1 MEIIFIND
9 DTVRWNGMAGPLE
22 GYKILDLTQVVS
34 GPFATMLL
42 ADQGADVIKVEPVS
56 GLGDITRLP
65 SFDKGGIGAF
75 YMNNNRGK
83 QSISLDLSQDA
94 GREVIKRL
102 IKETDVFV
110 QNFRPGAIDRLGLGY
125 EDLVAINPNLIYI
138 SISGFGPTG
147 PYSGRPVLDPVIQ
160 GVCGVISRQLNP
172 QIPFPDLIRNLFAD
186 KSTALTVAQATTAAL
201 LARERTGN
209 GQFVEIPMVDACM
222 YFFWPDAMMDLTMV
236 DEDANG
242 GILLSTVYNLTECSD
257 GKIVYFAASDGQRAG
272 VCAAVGHPEWA
283 EDERFSSMAALAANP
298 QNFVILGEMLADAFL
313 LMTCDEAI
321 EALIEADVPSGPVL
335 TGEEAISD
343 PQIVHNGTLVEWEHP
358 DAGIVR
364 QPKPAAR
371 FSATPAEPKYAAAH
385 RGQHNEET
393 LLGLGYTNEE
403 ITQLKETGVIG

>member
-1 MEIIFIND
+1 
-9 DTVRWNGMAGPLE
+9 MAGPLD

-110 QNFRPGAIDRLGLGY
+110 QNFRPGAIERLGLGY

-186 KSTALTVAQATTAAL
+186 KSTALTVAQAATAAL

-343 PQIVHNGTLVEWEHP
+343 PQIIHNGTLVEWEHP
-358 DAGIVR
+358 DAGVVR

-393 LLGLGYTNEE
+393 LLGLGYSSEE
-403 ITQLKETGVIG
+403 INQLKETGAIG

>member
-1 MEIIFIND
+1 MEIIFIYD

>member
-1 MEIIFIND
+1 
-9 DTVRWNGMAGPLE
+9 MAGPLD

-102 IKETDVFV
+102 IQETDVFV
-110 QNFRPGAIDRLGLGY
+110 QNFRPGAIERLGLGY

-343 PQIVHNGTLVEWEHP
+343 PQIIHNGTLVEWEHP

-393 LLGLGYTNEE
+393 LLGLGYSSEE
-403 ITQLKETGVIG
+403 INQLKETGAIG

>member
-1 MEIIFIND
+1 M
-9 DTVRWNGMAGPLE
+9 TGPLD

-83 QSISLDLSQDA
+83 QSISLDLSQEA
-94 GREVIKRL
+94 GREIIKRL
-102 IKETDVFV
+102 VQETDVFV
-110 QNFRPGAIDRLGLGY
+110 QNFRPGAIERLGLGY

-201 LARERTGN
+201 LVRERTGN

-343 PQIVHNGTLVEWEHP
+343 PQIIHNGTLVEWEHP

-371 FSATPAEPKYAAAH
+371 FSSTPAEPKYAAAH

-393 LLGLGYTNEE
+393 LLGLGYSNEE
-403 ITQLKETGVIG
+403 IKQLKETGAIG

>member
-1 MEIIFIND
+1 M
-9 DTVRWNGMAGPLE
+9 TGPLD

-83 QSISLDLSQDA
+83 QSISLDLSQEA
-94 GREVIKRL
+94 GREIIKRL
-102 IKETDVFV
+102 VQETDVFV
-110 QNFRPGAIDRLGLGY
+110 QNFRPGAIERLGLGY

-201 LARERTGN
+201 LVRERTGN

-343 PQIVHNGTLVEWEHP
+343 PQIIHNGTLVEWEHP

-393 LLGLGYTNEE
+393 LLGLGYSSEE
-403 ITQLKETGVIG
+403 INQLKETGAIG

>member
-1 MEIIFIND
+1 
-9 DTVRWNGMAGPLE
+9 MAGPLE

>member
-42 ADQGADVIKVEPVS
+42 AAQGADVIKVEPVS

>member
-1 MEIIFIND
+1 M
-9 DTVRWNGMAGPLE
+9 TGPLE

-42 ADQGADVIKVEPVS
+42 ADQGAEVIKVEPVT
-56 GLGDITRLP
+56 GLGDMTRLP

-83 QSISLDLSQDA
+83 QSLSLDLTHQE
-94 GREVIKRL
+94 GREIV
-102 IKETDVFV
+102 KELAKDTDVFI
-110 QNFRPGAIDRLGLGY
+110 QNFRPGAVERLGLGY
-125 EDLVAINPNLIYI
+125 EDLKAINPDLVYI

-172 QIPFPDLIRNLFAD
+172 QIPFPDLIRNLYAD

-201 LARERTGN
+201 LVKERS
-209 GQFVEIPMVDACM
+209 GQGQLVEIPMVDACM

-298 QNFVILGEMLADAFL
+298 ENFVILGEMLAGAFQ

-321 EALIEADVPSGPVL
+321 EALIAADVPSGPVL
-335 TGEEAISD
+335 TGEEAIRD
-343 PQIVHNGTLVEWEHP
+343 PQILHNGTLVEWNHP
-358 DAGIVR
+358 DAGVVR
-364 QPKPAAR
+364 QPKPAA
-371 FSATPAEPKYAAAH
+371 
-385 RGQHNEET
+385 
-393 LLGLGYTNEE
+393 
-403 ITQLKETGVIG
+403 

>member
-1 MEIIFIND
+1 M
-9 DTVRWNGMAGPLE
+9 TGPLD

-83 QSISLDLSQDA
+83 QSISLDLSQEA
-94 GREVIKRL
+94 GREIIKRL
-102 IKETDVFV
+102 VQETDVFV
-110 QNFRPGAIDRLGLGY
+110 QNFRPGAIERLGLGY

-201 LARERTGN
+201 LVRERTGN

-343 PQIVHNGTLVEWEHP
+343 PQIIHNGTLVEWEHP

-393 LLGLGYTNEE
+393 LLGLGYSNEE
-403 ITQLKETGVIG
+403 IQQLKETGAIG